1 MMRRLLLLLEESGIS
16 HKHRIKYASLA
27 TLVIILI
34 FTLSSYQSITQEEA
48 IALLKQFSELIQGR
62 LTPYGIFLNNFLIAL
77 AMVIPVVGVGVA
89 GFIIYQTG
97 LVVSAMSVLS
107 GVPALI
113 LVLIPFITFYGIPE
127 MLAYGVAVS
136 ESVILTGQII
146 RGRFRGELKVL
157 PLVIGVILI
166 LLVVASLVEYLL
178 LVAIGELA
186 GEMGIEMPV

>member
-186 GEMGIEMPV
+186 GEMGIEIPV